1 MNKPKVIC
9 IDDKNKPPE
18 IKQHLW
24 IKKDNEYTITHIYYH
39 PQQQIQGVELA
50 EVELDDSCFPYVSF
64 SLARFA
70 IPQDQLELFIA
81 LLKDCTDLNDI
92 DIKKLIEEEYLETA

>member
-1 MNKPKVIC
+1 MNRPKVIC

-18 IKQHLW
+18 IKQSLW
-24 IKKDNEYTITHIYYH
+24 IKKHNEYTITHIYYH

-50 EVELDDSCFPYVSF
+50 EVELDDSCFSYVSF